1 MKWIKEQKQIE
12 TYYRQFPLD
21 DYFSFD
27 IRFYTK
33 IVRFEPD
40 ELILRE
46 GDEPEYLYYLIE
58 GRAKAFLTQEN
69 GRVSIANFLT
79 APAFIGELELLDAQQ
94 FASGV
99 RALTVCT
106 CFAIQKQLC
115 REQMLQDTRFL
126 RKIAVYL
133 GKKTSQNTDNY
144 MNNLSYSL
152 DVRLANFI
160 LQTASGGYYRE
171 RHTEAAE
178 YLGVTYRHLLYVLAD
193 FVKKG
198 IVKKTPRGYQIADIQ
213 RLMQIAGKMIDTELK

>member
-1 MKWIKEQKQIE
+1 MQWIKEQKQIE
-12 TYYRQFPLD
+12 SYYRQFPLE

-27 IRFYTK
+27 IRPYTR
-33 IVRFEPD
+33 IVRFEAD

-99 RALTVCT
+99 RALTVCI
-106 CFAIQKQLC
+106 CFAIQKQFC
-115 REQMLQDTRFL
+115 KAQMLQDTRFL

-144 MNNLSYSL
+144 MSNMTYSL

-160 LQTASGGYYRE
+160 LQTAVDGYYRE

-198 IVKKTPRGYQIADIQ
+198 IVQKTPRGYHIEDAKLL
-213 RLMQIAGKMIDTELK
+213 RMIAGKQNMI

>member
-1 MKWIKEQKQIE
+1 MQWIKEQKQIE
-12 TYYRQFPLD
+12 NYYRQFPLE

-27 IRFYTK
+27 IRPYTR
-33 IVRFEPD
+33 IVRFEAD

-99 RALTVCT
+99 RALTVCI

-115 REQMLQDTRFL
+115 KEQMLQDTRFL

-144 MNNLSYSL
+144 MSNMAYSL

-160 LQTASGGYYRE
+160 LQTAGDGYYRE

-198 IVKKTPRGYQIADIQ
+198 IVQKTPRGYHIEDAKQL
-213 RLMQIAGKMIDTELK
+213 REIAGKKNMI